1 MVTKWPI
8 NSYLRGPT
16 CSRDPNGSSSGAPF
30 SSRDTLVFKRASLL
44 LIYEPR
50 FLLGFLGPRF
60 WLLTQGPI

>member
-1 MVTKWPI
+1 MVTKGPI
-8 NSYLRGPT
+8 NSCFRGPT
-16 CSRDPNGSSSGAPF
+16 CSRGPTGSSYGAPF
-30 SSRDTLVFKRASLL
+30 SSRDTLVFKRANLL